1 MLSNYTTIKM
11 ESFLDRSAGY
21 LINMTALLLK
31 REFNAIIKNNN
42 IDVTPEQWAILN
54 RLNEKSGLT
63 QKEVA
68 KLTFKDNA
76 NITRI
81 VDKLEKKGLAIRKA
95 DTTDRRSWKIF
106 ITKKGEEVR
115 DLVEPLAIEILKK
128 ATKGLSDK
136 DIVVF
141 NATTKKILENLAK

>member
-1 MLSNYTTIKM
+1 M

-31 REFNAIIKNNN
+31 RELNSALKNNN
-42 IDVTPEQWAILN
+42 IDVTTEQWAILN

-81 VDKLEKKGLAIRKA
+81 VDKLEKKDLVIRQTDA
-95 DTTDRRSWKIF
+95 NDRRTWKIS
-106 ITKKGEEVR
+106 ITKKGKEVR
-115 DLVEPLAIEILKK
+115 DVIEPLAINILKK
-128 ATKGLSDK
+128 ATHGLSKK
-136 DIVVF
+136 DVEMF
-141 NATTKKILENLAK
+141 NNTSKKIMENLIQ

>member
-1 MLSNYTTIKM
+1 MLTNYTTNNM
-11 ESFLDRSAGY
+11 ESFLDQSAGY

-31 REFNAIIKNNN
+31 RELSSAIKSNN

-54 RLNEKSGLT
+54 RLNEKSGLS

-81 VDKLEKKGLAIRKA
+81 VDKLEYKGLVIRHK
-95 DTTDRRSWKIF
+95 DPDDRRTWNLS
-106 ITKKGEEVR
+106 ITKKGIEIR
-115 DLVEPLAIEILKK
+115 DLVEPLAVNILKK
-128 ATKGLSDK
+128 VTNGLSEK
-136 DIVVF
+136 EVQFYNDIS
-141 NATTKKILENLAK
+141 KKIISNLTE

>member
-1 MLSNYTTIKM
+1 MD
-11 ESFLDRSAGY
+11 SFLDQSAGY

-31 REFNAIIKNNN
+31 RELNTAIKNND

-54 RLNEKSGLT
+54 RLNENSGLT

-81 VDKLEKKGLAIRKA
+81 VDKLESKGLAVRQA
-95 DTTDRRSWKIF
+95 DSNDRRTWKIS
-106 ITKKGEEVR
+106 ITKEGTAIR
-115 DLVEPLAIEILKK
+115 DLVEPLAVKILQK

-136 DIVVF
+136 EVVEF
-141 NATTKKILENLAK
+141 NDTSKKILENLTK

>member
-1 MLSNYTTIKM
+1 MLTNYITNNM
-11 ESFLDRSAGY
+11 ESFLDQSAGY

-31 REFNAIIKNNN
+31 REFNSAIKNNN

-76 NITRI
+76 NITRM
-81 VDKLEKKGLAIRKA
+81 VDKLEKKGLAIRYA
-95 DTTDRRSWKIF
+95 DSNDRRTWNIS
-106 ITKKGEEVR
+106 ITKKGIEVR
-115 DLVEPLAIEILKK
+115 DLVEPIAIKILEK
-128 ATKGLSDK
+128 ATKGLSEQEVQLHNQ
-136 DIVVF
+136 IS
-141 NATTKKILENLAK
+141 KKIINNLIA

>member
-1 MLSNYTTIKM
+1 MTTNM
-11 ESFLDRSAGY
+11 ESFLDQSAGY

-31 REFNAIIKNNN
+31 RELNSAIKNND

-54 RLNEKSGLT
+54 RLNENDGLT

-81 VDKLEKKGLAIRKA
+81 VDKLESKGLAVRSA
-95 DTTDRRSWKIF
+95 DTNDRRSWKIS
-106 ITKKGEEVR
+106 ITKEGVEVR
-115 DLVEPLAIEILKK
+115 NAIEPLAITILQKTMNGVSEKDVHIFNNTLKK
-128 ATKGLSDK
+128 MM
-136 DIVVF
+136 V
-141 NATTKKILENLAK
+141 NLTE

>member
-1 MLSNYTTIKM
+1 MN
-11 ESFLDRSAGY
+11 SFLDQSAGY

-31 REFNAIIKNNN
+31 REFNAAIKNRG

-54 RLNEKSGLT
+54 RLNENSGLT

-81 VDKLEKKGLAIRKA
+81 VDKLENKGLAIRHKDA
-95 DTTDRRSWKIF
+95 NDRRTWNLS
-106 ITKKGEEVR
+106 ITKKGIEIR
-115 DLVEPLAIEILKK
+115 DLVEPIAIDILDNV
-128 ATKGLSDK
+128 TKGLSDK
-136 DIVVF
+136 DIKLY
-141 NATTKKILENLAK
+141 NDISKKIIENLTS

>member
-1 MLSNYTTIKM
+1 M

-31 REFNAIIKNNN
+31 REFTAIIKNNN

-81 VDKLEKKGLAIRKA
+81 VDKLEKKGLAIRQA
-95 DTTDRRSWKIF
+95 DSNDRRSWKIS
-106 ITKKGEEVR
+106 ITKKGKEVR

-136 DIVVF
+136 DIVIF
-141 NATTKKILENLAK
+141 NTTTKKILENLSK